1 MGYRR
6 ESLTPMISH
15 QRQSPFDSQSHN
27 KKINDRHYVAG
38 RAKGRAPIISALY
51 VLSKVRNTIMK
62 YQNNIEP
69 ENCTGMEDIRVE
81 IDNMDRDIIAI
92 LGKRFEYVKSA
103 AKFKTSETSV
113 RAPERFKSMLEQR
126 RVWASSEGLSPDAIE
141 KMYRD
146 LVNHFIKEEM
156 ARWEAESVSV

>member
-1 MGYRR
+1 
-6 ESLTPMISH
+6 
-15 QRQSPFDSQSHN
+15 
-27 KKINDRHYVAG
+27 
-38 RAKGRAPIISALY
+38 
-51 VLSKVRNTIMK
+51 MK

-69 ENCTGMEDIRVE
+69 ENCSGMDDIRIE

-92 LGKRFEYVKSA
+92 LGKRFEYVKAA
-103 AKFKTSETSV
+103 AKYKTSETSV
-113 RAPERFKSMLEQR
+113 RAPDRYKAMLEQR

-156 ARWEAESVSV
+156 SKWQLESENV

>member
-1 MGYRR
+1 
-6 ESLTPMISH
+6 
-15 QRQSPFDSQSHN
+15 
-27 KKINDRHYVAG
+27 
-38 RAKGRAPIISALY
+38 
-51 VLSKVRNTIMK
+51 MK

-69 ENCTGMEDIRVE
+69 ENCTGMEDIRAE
-81 IDNMDRDIIAI
+81 IDQMDQDIIGI

-126 RVWASSEGLSPDAIE
+126 RIWASSEGLSPDAIE

-156 ARWEAESVSV
+156 TKWESETENV

>member
-1 MGYRR
+1 
-6 ESLTPMISH
+6 
-15 QRQSPFDSQSHN
+15 
-27 KKINDRHYVAG
+27 
-38 RAKGRAPIISALY
+38 
-51 VLSKVRNTIMK
+51 MK